1 MVQVVYHEAYNDPL
15 EGTPESR
22 RKAGLIYQRAL
33 EEGLIR
39 HEDVIRPERVS
50 EEDLALVH
58 TPAYI
63 QEVLRTK
70 PQGLIERVL
79 LEVQGSILAVHLA
92 LDKGSAMNLGGGHHL
107 AQFDQG
113 TACCLFNDPAVA
125 VMVAKRA
132 GIVRRA
138 LVIDGSAHHGSGT
151 EVIFKDDPEVFTYSI
166 HGACSGHPLS
176 IASLNR
182 DLPGAEDLTYL
193 KALALDLDAI
203 LREWGVPDLVCFIA
217 GADPYRKEPSGVL
230 KLSGGGLESR
240 DRLVAHWARGR
251 GIPLA
256 VFAGGG
262 INLRAVEIHVN
273 TLRALKEMD
282 SLP

>member
-1 MVQVVYHEAYNDPL
+1 VLQVIYHEAYNDPL
-15 EGTPESR
+15 EGTPGSG
-22 RKAGLIYQRAL
+22 KAAMIFKRAL

-39 HEDVIRPERVS
+39 PEDVIRPGRVS
-50 EEDLALVH
+50 QEDLALVH

-70 PQGLIERVL
+70 PSGLIERAL

-92 LDKGSAMNLGGGHHL
+92 LDKGIAMNLGGGHHL
-107 AQFDQG
+107 ARSDQG
-113 TACCLFNDPAVA
+113 AGCCLFNDPAVA
-125 VMVAKRA
+125 VRAAKQEGTA
-132 GIVRRA
+132 RRV
-138 LVIDGSAHHGSGT
+138 LIIDGSAHHGSGT
-151 EVIFKDDPEVFTYSI
+151 ELLFKDDPEVFTYSI

-176 IASLNR
+176 LASLNR
-182 DLPGAEDLTYL
+182 DLPGAGDLAYL
-193 KALALDLDAI
+193 KALALDLDAV

-217 GADPYRKEPSGVL
+217 GADPYRKEPAGVL
-230 KLSGGGLESR
+230 RLSGGGLESR

-262 INLRAVEIHVN
+262 LHQRAVEIHVN
-273 TLRALKEMD
+273 TLRALKEVD